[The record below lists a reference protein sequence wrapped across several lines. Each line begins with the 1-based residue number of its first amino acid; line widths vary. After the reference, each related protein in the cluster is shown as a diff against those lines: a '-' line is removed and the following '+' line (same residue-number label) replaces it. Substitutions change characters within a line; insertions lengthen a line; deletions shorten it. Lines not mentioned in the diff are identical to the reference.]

1 MSRIGT
7 QPIHIPDSVTVSVEG
22 QLITVKGPLGQLS
35 QVIPQSIKPTYKDNQ
50 ITFTRSA
57 NTPEIKSLHGL
68 ARALVNNLITG
79 VTQGFTKEL
88 ELVGTGYR
96 VAKAGDKIS
105 LSVGY
110 SHPIEVEPTPGV
122 NLEIEGN
129 NKIIIKGIDKQLV
142 GQLAANIR
150 AIRPPEPYKGKGIRY
165 SGEVVRRKAG
175 KAAKATA

>member
-1 MSRIGT
+1 MSRIGS

-22 QLITVKGPLGQLS
+22 QLVTVKGPLGQLS
-35 QVIPQSIKPTYKDNQ
+35 QAIPQPIQLTHKDGQ
-50 ITFTRSA
+50 ITFARSA
-57 NTPEIKSLHGL
+57 NTPEVKSLHGL

-79 VTQGFTKEL
+79 VTKRFTKEL

-96 VAKAGDKIS
+96 VAKAGNKLS

-110 SHPIEVEPTPGV
+110 SHPIEIEPTPGV

-150 AIRPPEPYKGKGIRY
+150 ATRPPEPYKGKGVRY

-175 KAAKATA
+175 KAAKVAA